1 MMVPMKNGFR
11 VFDTHTHIGTAL
23 HSGRRTAAD
32 DLLRAM
38 DAAGVDRAVAIPF
51 PMVANYRA
59 EHDEIARAVR
69 AHGDRLTG
77 AACIDPFLPDD
88 EFRIELKRCTT
99 ELGLRAL
106 KLQPQYHGLNPI
118 SKRAHVYFEAASMS
132 NLPVICHTGTGAP
145 FALPSLFI
153 APARAFPDLKIILG
167 HSGGSIYFAE
177 AIVAATVCSNIY
189 LDLSSLMPH
198 HITEVLAHVPPSRL
212 MIGSD
217 IPESMET
224 EVSKI
229 FSLHLSSE
237 DRNHILWNTA
247 GKVFGV

>member
-1 MMVPMKNGFR
+1 MRNGFR

-23 HSGRRTAAD
+23 HSGRRISAD

-51 PMVANYRA
+51 PMVTDYRA

-69 AHGDRLTG
+69 THADRLTG
-77 AACIDPFLPDD
+77 AACIDPFLDED
-88 EFRIELKRCTT
+88 EFRTELKRCTS
-99 ELGLRAL
+99 EFGFRAL
-106 KLQPQYHGLNPI
+106 KLQPQYHGLNPL
-118 SKRAHVYFEAASMS
+118 SKRAHAYFEAASEYG
-132 NLPVICHTGTGAP
+132 LPIICHTGTGAP

-153 APARAFPDLKIILG
+153 APARAFPSLRIILG

-198 HITEVLAHVPPSRL
+198 HITEVLTHVTPSRL

-229 FSLHLSSE
+229 FSLELSSE
-237 DRNHILWNTA
+237 DRSHILWNTA
-247 GKVFGV
+247 SAVFLVK